1 MSVLYCGIHHIV
13 AVTESPRK
21 GQNSVFTQILIK
33 DYLES
38 SISPEPIDFQDT
50 ESSSNYWWNS
60 KTTTKRKVVLPWNY
74 PMAPKSAEKETSK
87 PRLLSRKSCGSSHSS
102 RSRSSSSLRFRNSV
116 SAPTPE
122 AKPHRSSGCC
132 CWGQE
137 ETVEPLSPVDQA
149 IQDPVVPLLSRDS
162 EKGRKKEQDVPEK
175 EIYLEENKSLGQLDR
190 KLSYDSGMGS
200 FLDNL
205 KRRTSHTVSS
215 LSWKS
220 SE

>member
-1 MSVLYCGIHHIV
+1 MSVSFFEIHDVV
-13 AVTESPRK
+13 AVIESPIK

-38 SISPEPIDFQDT
+38 SISPEPIGFQDT
-50 ESSSNYWWNS
+50 DSSSNYWWNS

-74 PMAPKSAEKETSK
+74 PMAPKSAEKEASR

-102 RSRSSSSLRFRNSV
+102 RSRPSPSLRFRNSV

-122 AKPHRSSGCC
+122 AKPHRSSACC

-149 IQDPVVPLLSRDS
+149 IQDPIIPLLSTDS
-162 EKGRKKEQDVPEK
+162 EKEKKKEQDAFEK
-175 EIYLEENKSLGQLDR
+175 EVYLKENKSMGQLDTR
-190 KLSYDSGMGS
+190 LSYDSGMGS

-205 KRRTSHTVSS
+205 KRKTSHTVSS